1 MLNLSLSPALGSS
14 GLDSSV
20 DGGPVIAV
28 LVMILALA
36 LGLGAGRVA
45 SASTSEVSPS
55 PAHVADAEVQA
66 AIDALVE
73 QHGDA
78 EAERIRRGV
87 AQVRDFWRLGEDGDA
102 DAFRAFV
109 EAEFVPQGEQLDEVF
124 ERFEFALER
133 IDGYFNSMGRDLSLQ
148 ADLDRGPLL
157 SLDHRLAAYNPGAH
171 VLDDMFQNQMAFIA
185 LLNFP
190 LSSLDQRLEEGMEW
204 SRRQWAEARL
214 AQYFSSRVPA
224 SVSQRISQTMS
235 DADSY
240 INAYNIYMH
249 NLLTDDG
256 RRPFPEGLRL
266 ISHWG
271 LRDEL
276 KARYADPQG
285 LEKQRLI
292 KTVFDRIVRQEIP
305 AAVVD
310 NPSLDWNPVTND
322 VRVSA
327 LQSEDR
333 LDAKVSTAR
342 EPDTRYQHWLGIF
355 QAVRLADPYY
365 PGDMTFI
372 DRRFERGREIP
383 EAEVQ
388 ELFETLLAAPVGKQV
403 AELVSQRLGRPLEP
417 FDIWYTGFK
426 PGGGYPEEQLDEVT
440 EARYPSVDAY
450 AKDMPR
456 LLQDLGFTE
465 EKAQFLAENIV
476 VQRSRGA
483 GHALGAARRDD
494 KAYLRTR
501 VAGEGMNY
509 KGFNIAVH
517 EMGHTVEQVFSITT
531 IDHTLLEGVPN
542 TAFTEALAFVF
553 QDRDLELLGLTE
565 PDASAEHFAALD
577 NFWNSREIMGVALVD
592 MAAWNWLYEH
602 PEATASEFRDAVL
615 TIARDIWNRY
625 YADIFGSRDETL
637 LAVYSHMVDGAMYT
651 PDYPLG
657 HVIAFQIESYFRGSD
672 KPLGVEYERLCKL
685 GQITPDAWLRQGLG
699 APLSVQPL
707 LDASAEAV
715 EALSGSGE
723 VTAAAGN

>member
-14 GLDSSV
+14 GLHSSV
-20 DGGPVIAV
+20 EGGPVIAV

-36 LGLGAGRVA
+36 LGLGSGRA
-45 SASTSEVSPS
+45 ARAESPAS
-55 PAHVADAEVQA
+55 PAHVPDVVVQA

-87 AQVRDFWRLGEDGDA
+87 AQVRDFWRPGEDGDA
-102 DAFRAFV
+102 EAFRAFV

-124 ERFEFALER
+124 QRFEFALER

-157 SLDHRLAAYNPGAH
+157 SLDHRLAAYSPGAH
-171 VLDDMFQNQMAFIA
+171 VLDDMFQNQIAFVA

-190 LSSLDQRLEEGMEW
+190 LSSLDQRLEEGMDW

-235 DADSY
+235 NADSY
-240 INAYNIYMH
+240 INAYNIYLH
-249 NLLTDDG
+249 HLLTDDG
-256 RRPFPEGLRL
+256 RRPFPPGLRL

-276 KARYADPQG
+276 KARYADPEG
-285 LEKQRLI
+285 LEKQRMI
-292 KTVFDRIVRQEIP
+292 KVVFDRIVSQEIP
-305 AAVVD
+305 ASVID
-310 NPSLDWNPVTND
+310 NPRLDWNPVSNEVHVSD
-322 VRVSA
+322 VQDVEVPASKTA
-327 LQSEDR
+327 E
-333 LDAKVSTAR
+333 ASTTR
-342 EPDTRYQHWLGIF
+342 EPDTRYQHWLNIF
-355 QAVRLADPYY
+355 QAVRQADPYY

-383 EAEVQ
+383 EAEVK

-465 EKAQFLAENIV
+465 EKAQFLADNIV

-483 GHALGAARRDD
+483 GHALGASRRDD

-592 MAAWNWLYEH
+592 MAAWNWLYAH

-615 TIARDIWNRY
+615 SIARDVWNRY

-657 HVIAFQIESYFRGSD
+657 HVIAFQIESYFRSSD

-707 LDASAEAV
+707 LEASAAAV
-715 EALSGSGE
+715 QALSSGE
-723 VTAAAGN
+723 VMAAAGN